1 MLAIVG
7 KIGRIGVRADL
18 NYVPARLRPGRPALP
33 QRGLPITYWACP
45 RQCGPIHGTV
55 TGDPRRSE
63 HHPVLVSSR
72 WVSYSSSCYLTGLRC
87 CCLQQRRC
95 LRWCPCL
102 YKRRRAG
109 KRQRCHQ
116 SDRCDFQYRSPRV
129 LQARETRLYGQTFPL
144 TALRF

>member
-55 TGDPRRSE
+55 TGAPRRSE

-102 YKRRRAG
+102 YP
-109 KRQRCHQ
+109 
-116 SDRCDFQYRSPRV
+116 S
-129 LQARETRLYGQTFPL
+129 
-144 TALRF
+144 